1 VPQVV
6 NAELSLDQTI
16 FRAHQT
22 TETTL
27 HLKNY
32 GPNMLYFGGN
42 YSIEQYENG
51 EWYQVPLPLD
61 FNSRAYSSVAG
72 EVFSQRFEVPAQISV
87 GKYRMIKDIDA
98 RGVTFT
104 SSERFD
110 RIYLAVEFEV
120 IGNE

>member
-1 VPQVV
+1 
-6 NAELSLDQTI
+6 
-16 FRAHQT
+16 
-22 TETTL
+22 
-27 HLKNY
+27 
-32 GPNMLYFGGN
+32 MLYFGGN

-61 FNSRAYSSVAG
+61 FNSRACSSVAG

-87 GKYRMIKDIDA
+87 GKYRVMKDIDA

-104 SSERFD
+104 SSQRFD